1 MRCLRLLVVRDDP
14 LVRRYERRELGSVRH
29 ILSES
34 YADFPQLPGFG
45 RSNDRV
51 LEVDQRRIELRARGF
66 DLGYEAFLSDVDA
79 AKILDGDLSRFDRF
93 IDLRLRLAQSGQGLI
108 SLAH

>member
-34 YADFPQLPGFG
+34 YADLPQLPCFG
-45 RSNDRV
+45 RANDRV
-51 LEVDQRRIELRARGF
+51 LEVDQRRIKLRARGF
-66 DLGYEAFLSDVDA
+66 DLRYEVFPSDVDT
-79 AKILDGDLSRFDRF
+79 AKILHSNLSRLDRF
-93 IDLRLRLAQSGQGLI
+93 IDLRLRLAQPSQGLI
-108 SLAH
+108 SLPH

>member
-66 DLGYEAFLSDVDA
+66 DLRYEAALSDIDT
-79 AKILDGDLSRFDRF
+79 AKIVDSNLSRLDRF
-93 IDLRLRLAQSGQGLI
+93 INLRLCLAQPGQGLI
-108 SLAH
+108 SLTH